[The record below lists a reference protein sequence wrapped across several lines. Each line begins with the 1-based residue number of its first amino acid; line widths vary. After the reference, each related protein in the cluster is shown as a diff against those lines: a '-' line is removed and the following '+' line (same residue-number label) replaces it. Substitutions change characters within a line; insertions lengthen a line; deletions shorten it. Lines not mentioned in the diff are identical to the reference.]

1 VLVLTLLSTE
11 LQIIPMRV
19 RFSASVIRTS
29 LIRVCAWQKCV
40 TVEMVVFCWETA
52 AMVLLAVTVAMLDVL
67 VTAVLAVMEL
77 TVYLAPQAS
86 LE

>member
-1 VLVLTLLSTE
+1 
-11 LQIIPMRV
+11 
-19 RFSASVIRTS
+19 
-29 LIRVCAWQKCV
+29 
-40 TVEMVVFCWETA
+40 
-52 AMVLLAVTVAMLDVL
+52 LLAVTVAMLDVL